1 MRTST
6 SPTSAGTVTHCSC
19 TSSLLVGGG
28 LDVVEHLAGAVGPEL
43 VQERGWAVASA
54 SSCAADSRTC
64 LLMWL
69 PFCVITKPRQRGR
82 GICDRRGGG
91 NFTAFPTLMSAECP
105 AHDGSGGSRETTGWG
120 RGVTDLGVSPQPGGA
135 EDLEE
140 AAAVFTSLR
149 PRLFGIA
156 YRMLSSASEAED
168 LVQEVWL
175 RWQMCDRSAVA
186 NPAAFLATVTTR
198 LAINALDSA
207 RVRRETYIG
216 PWLPEPVDTSADPYL
231 GAERGEALEFAA
243 LLLME
248 KLTPNERAAYVL
260 REAFDYPYAQ
270 IADILQS
277 TEPAVR
283 QLVSRA
289 RMHMTGERRTPT
301 SAAAQRELLTSFI
314 TAARSGD
321 MTALE
326 RLFAADVTSLSDGN
340 GATRVS
346 RRPVVGVVRVAKF
359 LNAISTWFWDDMDVR
374 WASTNGQT
382 SAVLLRNGTVYAVL
396 TVTASTEGIDHV
408 LWMVNP
414 EKLTAVSVP
423 A

>member
-1 MRTST
+1 VNESGD
-6 SPTSAGTVTHCSC
+6 SAAR
-19 TSSLLVGGG
+19 L
-28 LDVVEHLAGAVGPEL
+28 
-43 VQERGWAVASA
+43 SA
-54 SSCAADSRTC
+54 D
-64 LLMWL
+64 
-69 PFCVITKPRQRGR
+69 
-82 GICDRRGGG
+82 
-91 NFTAFPTLMSAECP
+91 
-105 AHDGSGGSRETTGWG
+105 
-120 RGVTDLGVSPQPGGA
+120 
-135 EDLEE
+135 DLEE

-156 YRMLSSASEAED
+156 YRMLSSATEAED

-175 RWQMCDRSAVA
+175 RWQKTDRVAVA
-186 NPAAFLATVTTR
+186 NPAAFLATATTR
-198 LAINALDSA
+198 LAINQLQSA
-207 RVRRETYIG
+207 RARHETYIG

-260 REAFDYPYAQ
+260 REAFDYPYGQ

-289 RMHMTGERRTPT
+289 RKRVTGERRTPV

-314 TAARSGD
+314 AAARSGD

-326 RLFAADVTSLSDGN
+326 QLFAADVASLSDGN
-340 GATRVS
+340 GAHQVA
-346 RRPVVGVVRVAKF
+346 RRPLVGGTRVAKF
-359 LNAISTWFWDDMDVR
+359 LTAISSWFWDGIAVR

-382 SAVLLRNGTVYAVL
+382 SAVLLRDGRVYGVI
-396 TVTASTEGIDHV
+396 TVTASTAGIDQL

-414 EKLTAVSVP
+414 DKITAVRVP